1 MSRKGANLLFSSL
14 TFFLIFLPLV
24 FLLYRVLP
32 FKGQNALLLIASLLF
47 YAWGEPKYIFLM
59 LLSITI
65 NYASGLAIAR
75 CQKRSTNAKIV
86 LGASV
91 IINLLL
97 LGYFKYYNFI
107 ADTLQSVFNNEV
119 LPHLNILLPIGI
131 SFYTFQAMSY
141 IIELY
146 RSKISVQ
153 KSWFR
158 LALYISFFPQLI
170 AGPIVQ
176 YSVVEQNLSHRDL
189 TQNKTVYG
197 IKRFI
202 YGFAKKVILANA
214 FAAKA
219 DEVFAL
225 LPTDMSTALAWLAA
239 VYYAL
244 QIYYDFSGYS
254 DMAIGLGYMFG
265 FSFPENFNYPYIS
278 KSITEFW
285 RRWHISLS
293 TWFKE
298 YLYIPL
304 GGNRK
309 GKARTLINLFVVF
322 LATGIWHGASLQ
334 FLFWGIYYGCILLFE
349 RLFFKKVLN
358 NIPAFFGHLYS
369 LIAIMVGWVIFR
381 APGLGA
387 GLSIIKNMFIF
398 TKGNMAYPVLRY
410 IDLRTVILIIVGV
423 LLSGIVQSIFT
434 KYKNALFSKEEN
446 SILQVVTLL
455 VLCFA
460 CLMLLVSNTY
470 NPFIYFR
477 F

>member
-1 MSRKGANLLFSSL
+1 MFRKGAILLFSSL

-59 LLSITI
+59 LISITI
-65 NYASGLAIAR
+65 NYISGLVIAR
-75 CQKRSTNAKIV
+75 CEKRSANAKIALAV
-86 LGASV
+86 SV

-97 LGYFKYYNFI
+97 LGYFKYYTFV
-107 ADTLQSVFNNEV
+107 ADTLHSVFNNEI
-119 LPHLNILLPIGI
+119 LPPLNILLPIGI

-146 RSKISVQ
+146 RSSISVQ

-176 YSVVEQNLSHRDL
+176 YSVVEKNLSKRSITHS
-189 TQNKTVYG
+189 QTVYG

-202 YGFAKKVILANA
+202 YGFSKKVILANA

-225 LPTDMSTALAWLAA
+225 APADMSTALAWLAA
-239 VYYAL
+239 IYYAL

-278 KSITEFW
+278 KTITEFW

-293 TWFKE
+293 SWFKE

-309 GKARTLINLFVVF
+309 GQARTLINLFIVF
-322 LATGIWHGASLQ
+322 LATGIWHGASMQ
-334 FLFWGIYYGCILLFE
+334 FLFWGIYYGIILLLE
-349 RLFFKKVLN
+349 RLFLKNILKK
-358 NIPAFFGHLYS
+358 IPAVFGHLYS
-369 LIAIMVGWVIFR
+369 LVLIMVGWVIFR
-381 APGLGA
+381 APGLNS
-387 GLSIIKNMFIF
+387 GLAIIKNMFIP
-398 TKGNMAYPVLRY
+398 TDGNIAYPVLRY
-410 IDLRTVILIIVGV
+410 IDARMVVLIIIGILLSGVVQSLFSNYKEALFSQKENSVLQVAV
-423 LLSGIVQSIFT
+423 LLS
-434 KYKNALFSKEEN
+434 
-446 SILQVVTLL
+446 
-455 VLCFA
+455 LCFV

>member
-1 MSRKGANLLFSSL
+1 MLFSSL

-32 FKGQNALLLIASLLF
+32 FKGQNALLLIASLFF
-47 YAWGEPKYIFLM
+47 YAWGEPRYIVLM
-59 LLSITI
+59 LISITI
-65 NYASGLAIAR
+65 NYAGGLLIAR
-75 CQKRSTNAKIV
+75 FEKRSANAKIA
-86 LGASV
+86 LAAC
-91 IINLLL
+91 IIANLLL
-97 LGYFKYYNFI
+97 LGYFKYYNFV
-107 ADTLQSVFNNEV
+107 ADTLQSVLNSEV
-119 LPHLNILLPIGI
+119 LPPLNILLPIGI

-146 RSKISVQ
+146 RSNISVQ

-176 YSVVEQNLSHRDL
+176 YSVVEKNLSHRIL
-189 TQNKTVYG
+189 TSQQTALG

-202 YGFAKKVILANA
+202 YGFAKKIILANA

-219 DEVFAL
+219 DEIFGL
-225 LPTDMSTALAWLAA
+225 LPADMSTGLAWLAA
-239 VYYAL
+239 IYYAL

-254 DMAIGLGYMFG
+254 DMAIGLGLMFG
-265 FSFPENFNYPYIS
+265 FNFPENFNYPYIS

-309 GKARTLINLFVVF
+309 GKFRTLINLFIVF
-322 LATGIWHGASLQ
+322 LATGIWHGANMQ

-349 RLFFKKVLN
+349 RLFFKNWLKKMPSV
-358 NIPAFFGHLYS
+358 FGHIYS
-369 LIAIMVGWVIFR
+369 LIAILVGWVIFR
-381 APGLGA
+381 APGINA
-387 GLSIIKNMFIF
+387 GLAIIKNMFIPSA
-398 TKGNMAYPVLRY
+398 GSAAYPILRY
-410 IDLRTVILIIVGV
+410 IDLRLIVLLIVGI
-423 LLSGIVQSIFT
+423 LLSGIVQSLLPS
-434 KYKNALFSKEEN
+434 YKNALFAKGEN
-446 SILQVVTLL
+446 SVLQVIVLL
-455 VLCFA
+455 VLCFL